1 MYCIF
6 VFSQSENEKIV
17 IIYYIDMFPSCLLNV
32 VLCIFLSDSLH
43 VHVYIAEICEQ
54 EVIASM
60 YLIYM

>member
-1 MYCIF
+1 MKRLLLC
-6 VFSQSENEKIV
+6 
-17 IIYYIDMFPSCLLNV
+17 YIDMFPSCVLNV

>member
-1 MYCIF
+1 MSLFLCSVNQKMNRLLLLHRH
-6 VFSQSENEKIV
+6 VF
-17 IIYYIDMFPSCLLNV
+17 PCLLNV